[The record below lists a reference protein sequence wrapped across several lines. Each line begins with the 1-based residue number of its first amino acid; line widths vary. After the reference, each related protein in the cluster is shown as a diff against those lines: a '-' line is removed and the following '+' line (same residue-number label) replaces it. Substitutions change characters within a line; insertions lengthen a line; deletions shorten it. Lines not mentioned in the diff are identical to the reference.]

1 MLLLYQFQTKKCKQV
16 AGKFPY
22 HKNLSAK
29 YQSRP
34 FPGFFLNYRN
44 LNFRGIS
51 LSLKSHFHAMLKN
64 FHAANA
70 TAKNIPR
77 KFEKNI
83 KKTDHCTLH
92 TAQSAQCTA
101 VTPDNNNNCILQ
113 AKTVE
118 TALYLRYLYL
128 QLQYLHYHIS
138 FARYFWTN
146 WKNLLFYCH

>member
-1 MLLLYQFQTKKCKQV
+1 MLLLYQFQTKKNVSRLQ
-16 AGKFPY
+16 ASFPIT
-22 HKNLSAK
+22 KT
-29 YQSRP
+29 YQQNTKVVR
-34 FPGFFLNYRN
+34 FQDFFFNYRN

-51 LSLKSHFHAMLKN
+51 LSLKSHFHAMLKI
-64 FHAANA
+64 FHVANA

-77 KFEKNI
+77 KFKKNI
-83 KKTDHCTLH
+83 KKTDY
-92 TAQSAQCTA
+92 CTA
-101 VTPDNNNNCILQ
+101 ATPDNNNNCKLQ

-128 QLQYLHYHIS
+128 PTFLYLQLQYLHYHIL